1 MTVNWKSNEV
11 RIMIPSDMDWLSV
24 VDRTIEGL
32 LEPITISE
40 EDANA
45 ISISIGEAGTNAVQ
59 HGHGEEKKAPVEFT
73 FSIKDNEFRA
83 TVRDWGSGF
92 DVEKVLAKDPTT
104 PEALLAPRGRGIFI
118 MKSLMDDVSFEII
131 EEKGCWVSLTK
142 SWQCNGG

>member
-1 MTVNWKSNEV
+1 MTVDWKSNEV

-32 LEPITISE
+32 LEPISISE

-59 HGHGEEKKAPVEFT
+59 HGGGESKKAPVEFT
-73 FSIKDNEFRA
+73 FFIEESEFRA
-83 TVRDWGSGF
+83 TVRDWGPGF

-118 MKSLMDDVSFEII
+118 MKSLMDDVSFEIV
-131 EEKGCWVSLTK
+131 EDKGCWVSLRK
-142 SWQCNGG
+142 SWQRNGS